1 VFRPCF
7 ASGDPGP
14 APDGPAGAPRGRADR
29 PGGSPRPA
37 AGRAGRRAGVG
48 RDRGR
53 GGPDPVRA
61 GHSVVRVTLPGALAG
76 SGGPG
81 QAACE
86 AGPGAGRPGAPP
98 VWACAEG
105 VPSRPRDRAGNPGPP
120 VTSSPAAHVGAG
132 PALAVHPRASCG
144 EPPDGPAPPSAC
156 LLTDDPAPPPLWYPS
171 ALAAWPPRRAAAWS
185 PRRSSAPSA
194 PHAPR
199 PLDDQPI
206 GVAVTTTNRLITGWR
221 GERRGARGGWRACLF
236 CHVPVTAQQGG

>member
-1 VFRPCF
+1 MFPMSGFRSRFPTVTPQTTDLDQPDIVFRPCF

-37 AGRAGRRAGVG
+37 AGQAGRRAGVG

-61 GHSVVRVTLPGALAG
+61 GHSMVRVTLPGALAG

-98 VWACAEG
+98 VRACTEG

-144 EPPDGPAPPSAC
+144 EPRDGPAPPSAC
-156 LLTDDPAPPPLWYPS
+156 LLTDDPAPPPAVVPLRLGGLVPAACSGLVPAPLVSPIRPS
-171 ALAAWPPRRAAAWS
+171 RP
-185 PRRSSAPSA
+185 APS
-194 PHAPR
+194 R
-199 PLDDQPI
+199 
-206 GVAVTTTNRLITGWR
+206 
-221 GERRGARGGWRACLF
+221 
-236 CHVPVTAQQGG
+236 